1 MSGTDP
7 SEFPGTPRRKHRH
20 DLGHEDHGPKVAAGT
35 TRAIQTLLGLWIALT
50 LVLVVYAMIGAAE
63 PERGG
68 SMISAD
74 EPERVGW
81 MIGADEPERVGWM
94 INGSGAA
101 R

>member
-35 TRAIQTLLGLWIALT
+35 TRAIQALLGLWIALT
-50 LVLVVYAMIGAAE
+50 LGLVVYAMVDASRPKPAAAVSPA
-63 PERGG
+63 PET
-68 SMISAD
+68 
-74 EPERVGW
+74 
-81 MIGADEPERVGWM
+81 
-94 INGSGAA
+94 A